1 MGKYVN
7 RPVEK
12 TDAMALVT
20 GKPVYVNDIAPKE
33 CLIVKVLR
41 SPHAHALIREIDV
54 QKAFLVPGVEAVYT
68 YRDVPQERFT
78 LAGQTYPEPS
88 PYDRLILDQRVR
100 FVGDP
105 VAIVA
110 GKDEACVD
118 KALKL
123 IKVNYEILT
132 PILDFHESLDSEI
145 LVHPEE
151 NWRSLAKVG
160 ADNKRNLCATGGEE
174 QGNVEK
180 VLAESDVVV
189 DHVYHTKANQQA
201 MMETFRTYTYMDH
214 NGRLNIVSSTQ
225 IVFHVRRVIANA
237 LGIPKHKIRVTKPR
251 IGGGFGAK
259 QTSVSEVYPAF
270 VTWKTGKP
278 AKIIFTR
285 EESQIASSPRHE
297 MEIHVRVG
305 ADKTGKLKAISV
317 YTLSNTGAYGE
328 HGPTTVGLSGHKSIP
343 LYRDLEAYRFS
354 YDVVYTNRMSSG
366 AYRGY
371 GATQGC
377 FAVESAVNELAAKLG
392 MDPLEI
398 RLKNMVREGDVM
410 PAYYGEQTNSCALD
424 RCLLRAKELMKW
436 DEKYPY
442 RDMGNGKVRSVG
454 VAMTMQGS
462 GISGVD
468 VGSATLKLNDEGF
481 YTLLIGS
488 ADMGTGCD
496 TILAQIAAD
505 CLECEMDQITV
516 CAADTDT
523 SPYDSGSYA
532 SSTTYVTGKAV
543 ERAAEQMREK
553 ITEYG
558 SKLLHCAPETVEFNG
573 KKVKNLE
580 TGEEKSLGEL
590 AYASQCGFDNTLEVT
605 VSHSS
610 PVSPP
615 PFMVG
620 MAEIE
625 LDKETGSVEMVNYVG
640 VVDCGTPINTNLVR
654 VQTEGGIGQG
664 IGMALF
670 EDIQYNAQGKLRQ
683 NSFMQY
689 KIPTRQDMGRIQ
701 VDFES
706 SYEKTGPFGAKS
718 IGEVVINTPAPAIAH
733 AVHNATGCW
742 FRELPITPEKILM
755 KMIDSEKK

>member
-7 RPVEK
+7 HPVEK

-20 GKPVYVNDIAPKE
+20 GKPVYVNDIAPKD

-123 IKVNYEILT
+123 IKVNYEVLT
-132 PILDFHESLDSEI
+132 PILDLHESLDSEI

-237 LGIPKHKIRVTKPR
+237 LGIPKHRIRVTKPR

-377 FAVESAVNELAAKLG
+377 FAVESAVN
-392 MDPLEI
+392 
-398 RLKNMVREGDVM
+398 
-410 PAYYGEQTNSCALD
+410 
-424 RCLLRAKELMKW
+424 
-436 DEKYPY
+436 
-442 RDMGNGKVRSVG
+442 
-454 VAMTMQGS
+454 
-462 GISGVD
+462 
-468 VGSATLKLNDEGF
+468 
-481 YTLLIGS
+481 
-488 ADMGTGCD
+488 
-496 TILAQIAAD
+496 
-505 CLECEMDQITV
+505 
-516 CAADTDT
+516 
-523 SPYDSGSYA
+523 
-532 SSTTYVTGKAV
+532 
-543 ERAAEQMREK
+543 
-553 ITEYG
+553 
-558 SKLLHCAPETVEFNG
+558 
-573 KKVKNLE
+573 
-580 TGEEKSLGEL
+580 
-590 AYASQCGFDNTLEVT
+590 
-605 VSHSS
+605 
-610 PVSPP
+610 
-615 PFMVG
+615 
-620 MAEIE
+620 
-625 LDKETGSVEMVNYVG
+625 
-640 VVDCGTPINTNLVR
+640 
-654 VQTEGGIGQG
+654 
-664 IGMALF
+664 
-670 EDIQYNAQGKLRQ
+670 
-683 NSFMQY
+683 
-689 KIPTRQDMGRIQ
+689 
-701 VDFES
+701 
-706 SYEKTGPFGAKS
+706 
-718 IGEVVINTPAPAIAH
+718 
-733 AVHNATGCW
+733 
-742 FRELPITPEKILM
+742 
-755 KMIDSEKK
+755 